1 MGSFFII
8 LVLTNSVSRIM
19 KNAIYPL
26 LFILVSIYLSCN
38 TDNKC
43 GEAAVDGIISDLSG
57 LDGCRKIIEL
67 KTGEKLNP
75 VNLDTFNIDTSIG
88 REISV
93 TYTVLEDMMSICMV
107 GKMVEITC
115 ISNP

>member
-1 MGSFFII
+1 M
-8 LVLTNSVSRIM
+8 
-19 KNAIYPL
+19 
-26 LFILVSIYLSCN
+26 LFILVSIHLSCN
-38 TDNKC
+38 THIKC
-43 GEAAVDGIISDLSG
+43 GEKSMTGIISDLSG
-57 LDGCRKIIEL
+57 LDGCGKIIEL

-93 TYTVLEDMMSICMV
+93 TYTVLEDMMSICML